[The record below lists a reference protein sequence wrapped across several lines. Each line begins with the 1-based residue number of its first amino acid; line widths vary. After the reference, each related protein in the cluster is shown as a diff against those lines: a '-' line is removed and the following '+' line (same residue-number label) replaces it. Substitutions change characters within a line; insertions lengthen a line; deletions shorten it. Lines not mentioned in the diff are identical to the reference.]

1 MVTFRQFLAEGH
13 LQKANLN
20 ANPDRLIN
28 LVDKLEKREPFVLK
42 GQTVPSLVVDVDPVW
57 LADVKSSGKLK
68 TDYILDKTGKKI
80 PLNTLEKTTEFG
92 SSGRK
97 GTEKEAVQLDRLGDL
112 IKELGGG
119 DPIDIKVGNKIFKNC
134 IDVKNTHGTPKSDF
148 EIVDTMNKSIIFISH
163 KDGDSPKKIN
173 QWSGITDYINYPE
186 VSKFV
191 SDVRKKV
198 GSKMPRAT
206 SLSRPIKDMVLKSK
220 ACFGKDFGSPNF
232 GINNVNCI
240 IQGEVSLTPKQNF
253 YELGGFKMWLNGD
266 TPSGEY
272 TPVLAAIYKGKGR
285 RDQNIEGARFSIYA
299 IGGRKYTSF

>member
-1 MVTFRQFLAEGH
+1 MVTFRQFLAEGY
-13 LQKANLN
+13 LQRANLN

-28 LVDKLEKREPFVLK
+28 LVDKLENRDPFVLK
-42 GQTVPSLVVDVDPVW
+42 GKTIPSLVIDVDPNW
-57 LADVKSSGKLK
+57 LNDVKTTGVIK
-68 TDYILDKTGKKI
+68 TNYILDKSGKKI
-80 PLNTLEKTTEFG
+80 ALNSLEKTIEFG
-92 SSGRK
+92 STGKK
-97 GTEKEAVQLDRLGDL
+97 GTEKEAVQLDRLDNL
-112 IKELGGG
+112 IKEIGGG

-134 IDVKNTHGTPKSDF
+134 IGVKNTHGTPKSDF

-173 QWSGITDYINYPE
+173 QWSGITDYIGYPE
-186 VSKFV
+186 VRKFV
-191 SDVRKKV
+191 EDVTDRV
-198 GSKMPRAT
+198 GSEMPRAT
-206 SLSRPIKDMVLKSK
+206 SLSRPIKSILLKKK

-266 TPSGEY
+266 TPSGDY
-272 TPVLAAIYKGKGR
+272 TPILTAIYKGKGR

-299 IGGRKYTSF
+299 VGGRNYTPI